1 VTASDVFSTDHHL
14 EKRCRRLPR
23 EHDRVAHAMA
33 SVLGPGSLSLAELY
47 AARLDGELFSV
58 DERFSPVD
66 EADTAWLRATAL
78 RSVTGTRMIA
88 EVDSAL
94 WIHGLRALPPAVHTM
109 CVARSDRIKFPPSR
123 RFVLREVT
131 HSPGDVAEVAGLRVT
146 VPARI
151 LYDLAFAEQ
160 PGTPGSALALL
171 ARWPELCD
179 TCARRIADAPNLP
192 GKGMALRRL
201 AEWNAGAD
209 AVPQAQPALARYTS

>member
-1 VTASDVFSTDHHL
+1 
-14 EKRCRRLPR
+14 
-23 EHDRVAHAMA
+23 
-33 SVLGPGSLSLAELY
+33 
-47 AARLDGELFSV
+47 LFSV

-78 RSVTGTRMIA
+78 RSIAGTRMIA

-94 WIHGLRALPPAVHTM
+94 WIDGLSPLPPAVHTM

-131 HSPGDVAEVAGLRVT
+131 HAPGDVVEVAGLRVT

-151 LYDLAFAEQ
+151 LYDLAFAER
-160 PGTPGSALALL
+160 PGATGSALALL

-179 TCARRIADAPNLP
+179 SCARRVADAPNLP

-201 AEWNAGAD
+201 AEWKADAD
-209 AVPQAQPALARYTS
+209 AVSQPQPALTRYTS